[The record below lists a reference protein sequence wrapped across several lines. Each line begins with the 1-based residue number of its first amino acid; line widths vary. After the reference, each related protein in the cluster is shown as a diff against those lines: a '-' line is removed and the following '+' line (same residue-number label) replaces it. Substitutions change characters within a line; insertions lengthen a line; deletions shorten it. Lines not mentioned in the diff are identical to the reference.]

1 MSSSWLDPEGSV
13 TSGVPLGG
21 WLPCGGGCVERC
33 SWEVRESFWV
43 SSRGVLWFSS
53 LFVPSRVG
61 FRAGNTV
68 GVLFGFSASLQPNQN
83 AYTKVIQSK
92 AAEFRPHICTCPA
105 QIG

>member
-43 SSRGVLWFSS
+43 LSMGGSVVFLSVWAIEGWFLSWEHGGRPCWVLG
-53 LFVPSRVG
+53 LLVAQTRCMHE
-61 FRAGNTV
+61 GN
-68 GVLFGFSASLQPNQN
+68 SQ
-83 AYTKVIQSK
+83 
-92 AAEFRPHICTCPA
+92 
-105 QIG
+105 